1 MPVTIIVDIPALAF
15 LDDMK
20 QFGLFLWIASNNEAK
35 AIATSV
41 TVTGNFT
48 ANLSNDHEASTV
60 L

>member
-1 MPVTIIVDIPALAF
+1 MPVTVIVTIPALAF
-15 LDDMK
+15 LGDNSDCFYGLRQTMK
-20 QFGLFLWIASNNEAK
+20 PK